1 MPISKKLVTVF
12 AILLT
17 FSAPLFG
24 QAVRSPFSTFG
35 IGDVY
40 GDYLIQN
47 QGMGGM
53 GVSQPQ
59 YWFINNQNPALL
71 VYNLNTVFQAGL
83 IGESKKVASAEASE
97 KGFGGNLNYLAT
109 AFPIMPIARNPY
121 RTRWST
127 ALGLMPYSTV
137 NYNLTYTERAVDG
150 TGALKDTV
158 AVIESG
164 SGGLN
169 QFYWS
174 NGFTVAK
181 NLSIGIK
188 AAYIFGPLETSY
200 QNQFINNDGNSPS
213 FFTEVKE
220 KTSVKDFKFTFGISY
235 GDTLRRNYGYQV
247 GATYSPVARLSA
259 SRRAEVLRFTPG
271 RPLPIEGDT
280 LFTRGGS
287 MRIPGSLT
295 VGVSFYRINRWL
307 LGTEFNYQDWSSFES
322 ISQDDENLAESWRG
336 ALGGEFTP
344 DLYSDNLLKRMTY
357 RLGINYE
364 KYPFIVNGN
373 QVNDFGINFGFSIP
387 ANRSSLDMAFKVGKR
402 GDRGENIFEETYFK
416 VYFGV
421 TFNDKWFIQRKFD

>member
-1 MPISKKLVTVF
+1 M
-12 AILLT
+12 

-24 QAVRSPFSTFG
+24 QAVRSPFSTYG
-35 IGDVY
+35 IGDIY

-59 YWFINNQNPALL
+59 YWYINNQNPALL

-83 IGESKKVASAEASE
+83 VGESKKVIGADGNE
-97 KGFGGNLNYLAT
+97 KGLGGNLNYLAT
-109 AFPIMPIARNPY
+109 AFPVKPITRNPY

-127 ALGLMPYSTV
+127 AVGLMPYSTV
-137 NYNLTYTERAVDG
+137 NYNLAYIERAIDG
-150 TGALKDTV
+150 AGDLQDSV
-158 AVIESG
+158 AIIESG

-174 NGFTVAK
+174 NGVTIAK
-181 NLSIGIK
+181 NLSVGIK
-188 AAYIFGPLETSY
+188 AAYVFGPLETSY
-200 QNQFINNDGNSPS
+200 QNQFINRDTQAPN

-235 GDTLRRNYGYQV
+235 GDTLRKNYGYQI
-247 GATYSPVARLSA
+247 GATYSPVARLNA
-259 SRRAEVLRFTPG
+259 SRRAEVLRFIPG
-271 RPLPIEGDT
+271 RPVAIEGDT
-280 LFTRGGS
+280 LFSRGGS

-295 VGVSFYRINRWL
+295 VGVSYYRINRWL
-307 LGTEFNYQDWSSFES
+307 IGTEFNYQDWSTFES
-322 ISQDDENLAESWRG
+322 VVQDDEGLGENWRV
-336 ALGGEFTP
+336 ALGGELTP
-344 DLYSDNLLKRMTY
+344 DPYDDNLLKRMTY
-357 RLGINYE
+357 RLGVNYE